1 MARASRSGG
10 EEGEDLR
17 VLFLDQC
24 VLSNISV
31 HKTTVFGVED
41 LVYLAN
47 GAWFLKNCGLMLVEF
62 LLYLLLHG
70 LASLLLSLVLLFNS
84 FVTYISK
91 FG

>member
-1 MARASRSGG
+1 MARASRRG
-10 EEGEDLR
+10 EEREDLR

-24 VLSNISV
+24 VLSNIWV

-41 LVYLAN
+41 LDYLAN

-62 LLYLLLHG
+62 LLYLLLHR
-70 LASLLLSLVLLFNS
+70 LASLLFSLFLLFNS
-84 FVTYISK
+84 FVTYIIK